1 MKHGWLLLLFIFDLL
16 AELLAIEYSLHSVRL
31 ATKPLLMTCL
41 VVYTLVQH
49 FADNN
54 IKRYLLLA
62 LLFSLAGDL
71 FLLFDKEG
79 SSNFI
84 YGLLS
89 FLLAHLFYILLF
101 IYSRKKQMLK
111 GWNPLV
117 AIILLIYVAS
127 FFYLLSP
134 KLGSLKIPVLIY
146 ALVLGAMLL
155 CAWHA
160 FDRKHR
166 IVRQLVL
173 LGAVLFVL
181 SDSLLAI
188 NKFYHAFPYSGIA
201 VMTTY
206 ALAQLLITIGI
217 TTHARSLN
225 IP

>member
-1 MKHGWLLLLFIFDLL
+1 MKHSWLLLLFIVDLL

-31 ATKPLLMTCL
+31 ATKPLLMICL
-41 VVYTLVQH
+41 LVYTLVQH
-49 FADNN
+49 FADTN

-62 LLFSLAGDL
+62 LFFSLAGDL
-71 FLLFDKEG
+71 FLLFDREG

-84 YGLLS
+84 FGLLS
-89 FLLAHLFYILLF
+89 FLLAHIFYIVLF
-101 IYSRKKQMLK
+101 VYCRKKQMLK
-111 GWNPLV
+111 GWNPLI
-117 AIILLIYVAS
+117 AISLLIYVAT

-134 KLGSLKIPVLIY
+134 KLGSLQIPVLMY
-146 ALVLGAMLL
+146 ALVLGGMLL

-160 FDRKHR
+160 FDKKHR
-166 IVRQLVL
+166 IARQFVIP
-173 LGAVLFVL
+173 GAVLFVL